1 MNRVQEVAMS
11 DLVRNMTIEVKLTG
25 VRVWWVR
32 QRLGLSLIR
41 AAAFVMGVGFHVDL
55 RNEIDRTSAQT

>member
-1 MNRVQEVAMS
+1 
-11 DLVRNMTIEVKLTG
+11 MTIEVKLTG